1 MSEENKSLEKFEPA
15 DESLLARPVV
25 AARLSSLNDEDGY
38 NSFTE
43 SVHAEGLH
51 ARELA
56 RMLRKRKW
64 LVLAVVAI
72 ITSLVTI
79 EIHRTPST
87 YQATAQIE
95 VTKDIGTTSV
105 STKDFVVQSD
115 DTDNINTKLVVIKS
129 RPLLEDVVVN
139 LKLDQNPNFTDATR
153 KRTVSEA
160 VADIMHKATGGAFG
174 ALMKEAA
181 QPKPTLE
188 ERSEAERAHLSPYV
202 NTLKNT
208 LNVSALK
215 DTRVIEISYNHSD
228 PQLAAAIV
236 NSVAKNFIDRSFE
249 RKTQSYND
257 TSDWLKRSTAELK
270 TQVEKATQALAD
282 YTKSRGIFATEGKE
296 SLSTGKLSE
305 LHSQVMKAETDRML
319 KQSVYEEVKQGRVAQ
334 LPDSFSD
341 PQTGKL
347 QEELGRLEVQAS
359 ELSVKY
365 GPENPRVA
373 EVQQKIQTLKAQVK
387 DTRGTLADKLK
398 ADYERAVRDELSLK
412 NALAIAK
419 SEAVEQ
425 NQNSIQFDILKR
437 EVDTAKQLYTD
448 FLNKTN
454 QANLAIA
461 EQHNN
466 LRMIEP
472 AEVPAAPIGPQRLR
486 TILLGFLVSLAIG
499 MGLAF
504 FLEYLDNTVTSVE
517 DVHRIA
523 GLPTLAVIPA
533 ISDSSARAMKLASRK
548 QLTAKTG
555 SLEAATQGTGALLSV
570 AGGAGGAVTEAPR
583 APAKPVIPGDHVASV
598 MEAYR
603 MLRTSVLLSTA
614 GNPPKTILFTSSQ
627 PGDGKTT
634 TSINTAISLAQ
645 LGSSVLLID
654 ADLRRPSVHRALRVD
669 KSAGLTNYLSS
680 GRVELDDVVQHSRIP
695 KLDVLTCGPIP
706 PNPAELVAS
715 DRMRNLL
722 EEAAARYEHVII
734 DSPPLMHVTDPVILS
749 TMVDG
754 VILVV
759 QSGRSTRDIVRR
771 ARQEL
776 VNVGAKVFGVVLNN
790 FDVKKEGYSSDYSY
804 YRSVEE
810 RVEAGRAR

>member
-15 DESLLARPVV
+15 DESLIVRPVN
-25 AARLSSLNDEDGY
+25 AARLSNLNDEFGY

-43 SVHAEGLH
+43 TVHAEGLH
-51 ARELA
+51 ARELM

-72 ITSLVTI
+72 ITSLITI

-105 STKDFVVQSD
+105 SNKDFVVQSD
-115 DTDNINTKLVVIKS
+115 DSDNINTKLVVLKS

-139 LKLDQNPNFTDATR
+139 LKLDQNPNFTNAAR
-153 KRTVSEA
+153 KRSVAEA
-160 VADIMHKATGGAFG
+160 IADILHKATGGVFG
-174 ALMKEAA
+174 AAPQEAA
-181 QPKPTLE
+181 QPTPTLE
-188 ERSEAERAHLSPYV
+188 ERSEEESARLSPYV
-202 NTLKNT
+202 NRLKDT
-208 LNVSALK
+208 LNVSTLK
-215 DTRVIEISYNHSD
+215 DTRVIEVSYNHSN

-236 NSVAKNFIDRSFE
+236 NSVAQNFIDRSFE
-249 RKTQSYND
+249 RKTQRYND
-257 TSDWLKRSTAELK
+257 TSEWLRRSTADLK
-270 TQVEKATQALAD
+270 AQVEKATQALAD

-296 SLSTGKLSE
+296 SLTTGKLSE
-305 LHSQVMKAETDRML
+305 LHSQVMKAETERML

-347 QEELGRLEVQAS
+347 QEEVGKLEVQAS

-387 DTRGTLADKLK
+387 DTRGTLAEKLK

-425 NQNSIQFDILKR
+425 NQNSIQYDILKSQ
-437 EVDTAKQLYTD
+437 VDTATQLYTD

-454 QANLAIA
+454 QAKLAVA

-472 AEVPAAPIGPQRLR
+472 AEVPSSPIGPQRLR
-486 TILLGFLVSLAIG
+486 TILLGFLVSLALA

-504 FLEYLDNTVTSVE
+504 FLEYLDNTVKSVE

-548 QLTAKTG
+548 QLAAKTG
-555 SLEAATQGTGALLSV
+555 ALEREGTGALLPANNDTV
-570 AGGAGGAVTEAPR
+570 NEPQRAIVKPAV
-583 APAKPVIPGDHVASV
+583 PGDHVASV

-634 TSINTAISLAQ
+634 TSVNTAISLAQ

-669 KSAGLTNYLSS
+669 KSAGLSNFLSS

-695 KLDVLTCGPIP
+695 KLDVITCGPIP

-790 FDVKKEGYSSDYSY
+790 FDMKKEGYSSDYSY

>member
-1 MSEENKSLEKFEPA
+1 MSEESKGLEKFEPQ
-15 DESLLARPVV
+15 DESLLARPVT
-25 AARLSSLNDEDGY
+25 ATRLSSLNDEYGY

-43 SVHAEGLH
+43 TVHAEGLH

-56 RMLRKRKW
+56 RILRKRKW

-87 YQATAQIE
+87 YQAAAQIE
-95 VTKDIGTTSV
+95 VTKDIGATTV

-115 DTDNINTKLVVIKS
+115 DADNINTKLVVIKS

-139 LKLDQNPNFTDATR
+139 LKLDQNPNFLNATR
-153 KRTVSEA
+153 KRSVTEA
-160 VADIMHKATGGAFG
+160 MADILHKMTGGAFG
-174 ALMKEAA
+174 APLPAPV
-181 QPKPTLE
+181 QSKPTLT
-188 ERSEAERAHLSPYV
+188 ERSEEESARLSPYV

-215 DTRVIEISYNHSD
+215 DTRVIEIAYNHSD

-236 NSVAKNFIDRSFE
+236 NSVANNFIDRSFE
-249 RKTQSYND
+249 RKTQRFSD
-257 TSDWLKRSTAELK
+257 TSEWLKRSTAELK
-270 TQVEKATQALAD
+270 AQVEKATQALAD
-282 YTKSRGIFATEGKE
+282 YTKARGIFTTEGKE
-296 SLSTGKLSE
+296 SLPAEKLSE
-305 LHSQVMKAETDRML
+305 LHSQVMKAETERML

-347 QEELGRLEVQAS
+347 QEELGKLEVQSS

-373 EVQQKIQTLKAQVK
+373 EVQQKIQTLKSQVK
-387 DTRGTLADKLK
+387 DTRGTLAEKLR
-398 ADYERAVRDELSLK
+398 ADYERSVRDELSLK
-412 NALAIAK
+412 NALAKAK

-425 NQNSIQFDILKR
+425 NQNSIQYDILKSQ
-437 EVDTAKQLYTD
+437 VDTAKQLYTD

-454 QANLAIA
+454 QANLAVA

-472 AEVPAAPIGPQRLR
+472 AEVPASPIGPQRLR

-504 FLEYLDNTVTSVE
+504 FLEYLDNTVKSVE

-548 QLTAKTG
+548 QLSAKTG
-555 SLEAATQGTGALLSV
+555 ALAAEGDGTGTLIPV
-570 AGGAGGAVTEAPR
+570 TGEGASEAMR
-583 APAKPVIPGDHVASV
+583 AQVKPVVPGDHVASV

-634 TSINTAISLAQ
+634 TSVNTAISLAQ
-645 LGSSVLLID
+645 LGSTVLLID

-669 KSAGLTNYLSS
+669 KSVGLSSFLSS
-680 GRVELDDVVQHSRIP
+680 GRVALDEVVQHSRVP

-715 DRMRNLL
+715 ERMRSLL
-722 EEAAARYEHVII
+722 QEAAARYEHVII

-790 FDVKKEGYSSDYSY
+790 FDMKREGYSNDYSY

-810 RVEAGRAR
+810 RIEAGRARG

>member
-15 DESLLARPVV
+15 EESLLVRPVH
-25 AARLSSLNDEDGY
+25 ATRMSSLSDEYGY

-79 EIHRTPST
+79 EIHRTPSS
-87 YQATAQIE
+87 YQAGAQIE
-95 VTKDIGTTSV
+95 VTKDVGATTITS
-105 STKDFVVQSD
+105 KDFVVQSD
-115 DTDNINTKLVVIKS
+115 DSDNINTKLVVIKS

-139 LKLDQNPNFTDATR
+139 LKLDQNPNFINATR
-153 KRTVSEA
+153 KRSVSEA
-160 VADIMHKATGGAFG
+160 VTDILHKLTGGAFG
-174 ALMKEAA
+174 ASVKETVP
-181 QPKPTLE
+181 PKTSLV
-188 ERSEAERAHLSPYV
+188 ERSEEETARLAPYV

-208 LNVSALK
+208 LNVSVLK
-215 DTRVIEISYNHSD
+215 DTRVIEITYTHSD
-228 PQLAAAIV
+228 PRLAAEIV
-236 NSVAKNFIDRSFE
+236 NNVAKNFIDRSFE
-249 RKTQSYND
+249 RKTQRYND
-257 TSDWLKRSTAELK
+257 TSEWLKRSTAELK
-270 TQVEKATQALAD
+270 AQVQKAEQTLAD
-282 YTKSRGIFATEGKE
+282 YTKTHEIFATEGKE
-296 SLSTGKLSE
+296 TLTTDKLSE

-347 QEELGRLEVQAS
+347 QEELGKLEVQAS

-387 DTRGTLADKLK
+387 DTRGTLAEKLR
-398 ADYERAVRDELSLK
+398 ADYERSVRDELSLK
-412 NALAIAK
+412 NALAKAK

-425 NQNSIQFDILKR
+425 NQNSIQYDILKR

-472 AEVPAAPIGPQRLR
+472 AEVPSSPIGPQRLR

-504 FLEYLDNTVTSVE
+504 FLEYLDNTVKSVE

-548 QLTAKTG
+548 QLAAKTG
-555 SLEAATQGTGALLSV
+555 ALETGDTGTLVPVSGD
-570 AGGAGGAVTEAPR
+570 AVTETPR
-583 APAKPVIPGDHVASV
+583 TIAKPVLPGDHVASV

-634 TSINTAISLAQ
+634 TSVNTAISLAQ

-669 KSAGLTNYLSS
+669 KSVGLSSFLSS
-680 GRVELDDVVQHSRIP
+680 GRMQLEEVVQHSRVP
-695 KLDVLTCGPIP
+695 KLDVLSCGPIP

-715 DRMRNLL
+715 DRMRSLL

-776 VNVGAKVFGVVLNN
+776 FNVGAKVFGVVLNN
-790 FDVKKEGYSSDYSY
+790 FDMKKEGYSSDYSY

-810 RVEAGRAR
+810 RVEASRAR

>member
-1 MSEENKSLEKFEPA
+1 MSEENKSLEKIEA
-15 DESLLARPVV
+15 QDDALAARPVM
-25 AARLSSLNDEDGY
+25 AARLSSLNDEYGY

-43 SVHAEGLH
+43 SMHSEGLH

-64 LVLAVVAI
+64 LVLAITAL

-79 EIHRTPST
+79 EVHRTPSS

-95 VTKDIGTTSV
+95 VTKEPGLTSIN
-105 STKDFVVQSD
+105 TKDFTVQTD
-115 DTDNINTKLVVIKS
+115 DTDNLNTKLVVIKS

-139 LKLDQNPNFTDATR
+139 LKLDQDPNFMNATR

-160 VADIMHKATGGAFG
+160 VGDILHKATGGAYG
-174 ALMKEAA
+174 EALPETKE
-181 QPKPTLE
+181 PPPTVD
-188 ERSEAERAHLSPYV
+188 ERSEEERARLSPYV

-208 LNVSALK
+208 LDVITLK
-215 DTRVIEISYNHSD
+215 DTRVIQISYTHSD
-228 PQLAAAIV
+228 PRLAAAIV
-236 NSVAKNFIDRSFE
+236 NSVANNFIDRSFE
-249 RKTQSYND
+249 RKTQRFSD
-257 TSDWLKRSTAELK
+257 TSEWLKRSTAEM
-270 TQVEKATQALAD
+270 KAQSQKAEQALTD
-282 YTKSRGIFATEGKE
+282 YTKSHGIFDMGGKE
-296 SLSTGKLSE
+296 NLSTNKLSE

-347 QEELGRLEVQAS
+347 QEELGRLEVQSS
-359 ELSVKY
+359 ELSARF
-365 GPENPRVA
+365 GPDNPRVV
-373 EVQQKIQTLKAQVK
+373 EVHQKIQTLKSQIK
-387 DTRGTLADKLK
+387 DTRGTLSEKLK
-398 ADYERAVRDELSLK
+398 ADYERATRDELSLK
-412 NALAIAK
+412 NALAKAK
-419 SEAVEQ
+419 TEAVEQ
-425 NQNSIQFDILKR
+425 NQNSIQYDILKR
-437 EVDTAKQLYTD
+437 EADTAKQLYTD
-448 FLNKTN
+448 FLQKTN
-454 QANLAIA
+454 QANLAVH

-466 LRMIEP
+466 LRLIEP
-472 AEVPAAPIGPQRLR
+472 AEVPAAPIGPQRMR
-486 TILLGFLVSLAIG
+486 TILLGLLVSLIAG
-499 MGLAF
+499 MGLAL
-504 FLEYLDNTVTSVE
+504 FLEYLDNTIKSVE
-517 DVHRIA
+517 DVHRIT

-533 ISDSSARAMKLASRK
+533 ISESSARAMKEASRK
-548 QLTAKTG
+548 QLGPKPEPVAVENG
-555 SLEAATQGTGALLSV
+555 DTGALIPV
-570 AGGAGGAVTEAPR
+570 TGASPHGLTGALVK
-583 APAKPVIPGDHVASV
+583 PAIAGDHVASV

-603 MLRTSVLLSTA
+603 MLRTSVLLSAA
-614 GNPPKTILFTSSQ
+614 GDPPKRILFTSSQ

-634 TSINTAISLAQ
+634 TSVNTAISLAQ

-669 KSAGLTNYLSS
+669 KNAGLSNFLSS
-680 GRVELDDVVQHSRIP
+680 GRVELDDVVQHSRVP
-695 KLDVLTCGPIP
+695 KLDVITCGPIP

-715 DRMRNLL
+715 ERMRNLL
-722 EEAAARYEHVII
+722 QEAMQRYDHVIV

-790 FDVKKEGYSSDYSY
+790 FDMKKEGYSSDYSY
-804 YRSVEE
+804 YRSIEE
-810 RVEAGRAR
+810 RVGAARAAR

>member
-15 DESLLARPVV
+15 DESFLVRPVN
-25 AARLSSLNDEDGY
+25 ATRLSNLSDEFGY

-43 SVHAEGLH
+43 TVHAEGLH

-95 VTKDIGTTSV
+95 VTKDVGTTTV
-105 STKDFVVQSD
+105 SAKDFVVQSD
-115 DTDNINTKLVVIKS
+115 DSDNINTKLVVIKS

-139 LKLDQNPNFTDATR
+139 LKLDQNPNFINATR
-153 KRTVSEA
+153 KRSVTEA
-160 VADIMHKATGGAFG
+160 LADISHKVTGGAFG
-174 ALMKEAA
+174 TSLKEVA
-181 QPKPTLE
+181 QPKPTLA
-188 ERSEAERAHLSPYV
+188 ERSEEESARLSPYV
-202 NTLKNT
+202 GKLKNT
-208 LNVSALK
+208 LNVSTLK

-236 NSVAKNFIDRSFE
+236 NSVAQNFIDRSFE
-249 RKTQSYND
+249 RKTQRYND
-257 TSDWLKRSTAELK
+257 TSEWLKRSTAELK
-270 TQVEKATQALAD
+270 AQVEKATQSLAD

-296 SLSTGKLSE
+296 SLTTDKLSE

-341 PQTGKL
+341 TQTGKL
-347 QEELGRLEVQAS
+347 QEELGKLEVQSS

-412 NALAIAK
+412 NALAKAK
-419 SEAVEQ
+419 TEAVEQ
-425 NQNSIQFDILKR
+425 NQNSIQYDILKSQ
-437 EVDTAKQLYTD
+437 VDTAKQLYTD

-472 AEVPAAPIGPQRLR
+472 AEVPTSPIGPQRLR
-486 TILLGFLVSLAIG
+486 TILLGFLVSLALG

-504 FLEYLDNTVTSVE
+504 FLEYLDNTVKSVE

-548 QLTAKTG
+548 QLAAKTG
-555 SLEAATQGTGALLSV
+555 SLESEKTGALLPVSGNTV
-570 AGGAGGAVTEAPR
+570 NEVPR
-583 APAKPVIPGDHVASV
+583 AIAKPVFPGDHVASV

-634 TSINTAISLAQ
+634 TSVNTAISLAQ

-654 ADLRRPSVHRALRVD
+654 ADLRRPSVHRALRLD
-669 KSAGLTNYLSS
+669 KGVGLSNFLSS
-680 GRVELDDVVQHSRIP
+680 GRVELDDVLQHSRIP

-759 QSGRSTRDIVRR
+759 QSGRSTRDVVRR

-776 VNVGAKVFGVVLNN
+776 LNVGAKVFGVVLNN
-790 FDVKKEGYSSDYSY
+790 FDMKKEGYSSDYSY

-810 RVEAGRAR
+810 RVEAGRGR

>member
-15 DESLLARPVV
+15 EESFLVRPVN
-25 AARLSSLNDEDGY
+25 ATRLSNLNDEFGY

-43 SVHAEGLH
+43 TVHAEGLH

-95 VTKDIGTTSV
+95 VTKDVGATTV
-105 STKDFVVQSD
+105 SSKDFVVQSD
-115 DTDNINTKLVVIKS
+115 DSDNINTKLVVIKS
-129 RPLLEDVVVN
+129 RPLLEDVVVT
-139 LKLDQNPNFTDATR
+139 LKLDQNPNFINATR
-153 KRTVSEA
+153 KRSVTEA
-160 VADIMHKATGGAFG
+160 IADILHKVTGGAFG
-174 ALMKEAA
+174 RSLKEVEPPA
-181 QPKPTLE
+181 PTLAA
-188 ERSEAERAHLSPYV
+188 RSEEESARLSPHV

-208 LNVSALK
+208 LNVTTLK
-215 DTRVIEISYNHSD
+215 DTRVIEVSYTHSD

-249 RKTQSYND
+249 RKTQRYND
-257 TSDWLKRSTAELK
+257 TSEWLKRSTAELK
-270 TQVEKATQALAD
+270 AQVEKATQALAD
-282 YTKSRGIFATEGKE
+282 YTKSREIFGTEGKE
-296 SLSTGKLSE
+296 SLTTDKLSG
-305 LHSQVMKAETDRML
+305 LHSQVMKAETERML

-398 ADYERAVRDELSLK
+398 ADYERSVRDELSLK
-412 NALAIAK
+412 NALAKAK

-425 NQNSIQFDILKR
+425 NQNSIQYDILKSQ
-437 EVDTAKQLYTD
+437 VDTAKQLYTD

-472 AEVPAAPIGPQRLR
+472 AEVPAYPIGPQRLR

-504 FLEYLDNTVTSVE
+504 FLEYLDNTVKSVE

-548 QLTAKTG
+548 QMAAKTG
-555 SLEAATQGTGALLSV
+555 ALESGATDALV
-570 AGGAGGAVTEAPR
+570 PVTDDIVNAVPR
-583 APAKPVIPGDHVASV
+583 AIAKPVIPGDHVASV

-634 TSINTAISLAQ
+634 TSVNTAISLAQ

-669 KSAGLTNYLSS
+669 KSAGLSNFLSS
-680 GRVELDDVVQHSRIP
+680 GRVELDDVVQHSRVP

-715 DRMRNLL
+715 DRMRSLL
-722 EEAAARYEHVII
+722 GEAAARYEHVII

-776 VNVGAKVFGVVLNN
+776 LNVGAKVFGVVLNN
-790 FDVKKEGYSSDYSY
+790 FDMKKEGYSSDYSY